1 MAEFFK
7 YRRGDNFSPECGE
20 GVLSNLKI
28 IPYSGS
34 GEYGDYIPFD
44 TFPATPSQRYIKI
57 FILYFAPTSLTH
69 LKWFSGS
76 KLFAE
81 ITVGVAEG
89 ETLSVNYN
97 HEVTLDTR
105 TRADRWWWWGPAAP
119 CARPTWSSSAR
130 PCPPPGCWAA
140 SAGQSSWCDPATALV
155 DTDVDK

>member
-97 HEVTLDTR
+97 HEVDNSR
-105 TRADRWWWWGPAAP
+105 YQDESWPMMMVGASSPMCSADLVFL
-119 CARPTWSSSAR
+119 SSALSTSRLLGCFSRTVELVR
-130 PCPPPGCWAA
+130 PCH
-140 SAGQSSWCDPATALV
+140 SSRRYG
-155 DTDVDK
+155 